1 MDRFK
6 VSGED
11 LRSHY
16 PMGTLLGQV
25 FEDIEREL
33 AVEERVVCRYILN
46 GTALDEGEETDAADT
61 PLSGIETLEYLSEDK
76 AHLMGEVISGWL
88 EALPELGERV
98 DEFASA
104 LRRGEAQKIDVG
116 LTELVENCE
125 FLVQSLWSIRAL
137 IGEKKASELPSWT
150 DLEEATRETL
160 RRVISALE
168 KKDFVQLADL
178 IEYDLN
184 DGLED
189 WRRLLLSF
197 ADQAGTLKNGTGATA
212 PGSVG
217 RKASAH

>member
-1 MDRFK
+1 MVRFK

-11 LRSHY
+11 LRRHY
-16 PMGTLLGQV
+16 PADTLLGQV

-33 AVEERVVCRYILN
+33 AAEERVVCRYILN
-46 GTALDEGEETDAADT
+46 GAAIEENDELRAADM
-61 PLSGIETLEYLSEDK
+61 PLSRIETLEYLSEDRQS
-76 AHLMGEVISGWL
+76 LLREVVAGWL
-88 EALPELGERV
+88 EALPELSGKI
-98 DEFASA
+98 DEFAAA
-104 LRRGEAQKIDVG
+104 LRRGEARRVEAG

-125 FLVQSLWSIRAL
+125 FLVQSLWSIRSLMGDTGAAA
-137 IGEKKASELPSWT
+137 IPPWSS
-150 DLEEATRETL
+150 LEEATRETL

-197 ADQAGTLKNGTGATA
+197 AGQAGALNHGTERASS
-212 PGSVG
+212 GSVG
-217 RKASAH
+217 RKTSAH